1 MCRRLTRST
10 LLRFIGVWDTVGSLG
25 LPREIDPMREKRRL
39 LFGLPDN
46 LLGEHIE
53 AAYQALAINEMRE
66 DFVSSVRTHEARSY
80 ADADTPFIR
89 IVPSLCKPLPEKRK
103 VKF

>member
-1 MCRRLTRST
+1 M
-10 LLRFIGVWDTVGSLG
+10 WDTVGSLG

-80 ADADTPFIR
+80 ADADMPFIR
-89 IVPSLCKPLPEKRK
+89 SVPSLFRPLPGKRK
-103 VKF
+103 AKF